1 MIEARNQAD
10 NAVYTAEK
18 ALREFGDKVPSE
30 VKSEIEAKPAEV
42 KKAAETDNVESIKA
56 ATESLG
62 QVIQKIGASVYQQ
75 QPQEGEPQPG
85 QADAG
90 PDVVEGEVKE

>member
-1 MIEARNQAD
+1 M
-10 NAVYTAEK
+10 
-18 ALREFGDKVPSE
+18 
-30 VKSEIEAKPAEV
+30 
-42 KKAAETDNVESIKA
+42 ESIKA
-56 ATESLG
+56 ATEALG

-75 QPQEGEPQPG
+75 PQAGDPQPS